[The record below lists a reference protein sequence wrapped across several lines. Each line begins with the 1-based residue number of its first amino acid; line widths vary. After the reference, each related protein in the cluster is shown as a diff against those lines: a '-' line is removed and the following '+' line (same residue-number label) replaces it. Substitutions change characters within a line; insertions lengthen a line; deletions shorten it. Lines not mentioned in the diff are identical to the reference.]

1 MYCLPV
7 LLSLCH
13 VIIIITLHHEEGL
26 ETVKPSTCWHT
37 VKSVHVS
44 NWEHSLSGGCWAWKA
59 TADLLMIPM
68 LLLWKSILLDTA
80 QTCGVRVCER
90 TDGNY
95 SSGIR
100 QGLFLEEKKSFPEH
114 LMLPGCPTWTA
125 VLLPSVLQLQTDGAL
140 PTLPQTPTMKQIQGS
155 VLWDDFFCQD
165 WALVFSSKF

>member
-59 TADLLMIPM
+59 TADFLMILM
-68 LLLWKSILLDTA
+68 LLLWKSPLLDTA
-80 QTCGVRVCER
+80 QACGIRVCER

-95 SSGIR
+95 HLNQARTFPWREREEILSWAPDVARLSHLNSY
-100 QGLFLEEKKSFPEH
+100 QG
-114 LMLPGCPTWTA
+114 
-125 VLLPSVLQLQTDGAL
+125 VLLLSVPQLQTDGAL
-140 PTLPQTPTMKQIQGS
+140 PALPQTPTQKQI
-155 VLWDDFFCQD
+155 
-165 WALVFSSKF
+165 